1 VHGIDDPAVAAAVRV
16 YVKLMRAS
24 RAVTLRVEPRLTGA
38 GLTATQL
45 GVLEAIL
52 HKGKLTPRDLGHK
65 VLTSAGNMTDVL
77 DKLERRGLLRR
88 VPSCTDRRSVEVEL
102 TDAGRQQIEALFPD
116 HARDIAQAMGPLSL
130 AELQTLGDLLRRVGL
145 EAKEPTLHFPA

>member
-1 VHGIDDPAVAAAVRV
+1 MHGIDDPAVVAAVQV

-24 RAVTLRVEPRLTGA
+24 RAVTLRVEARLTGA
-38 GLTATQL
+38 GLTTTQL

-52 HKGKLTPRDLGHK
+52 HKGRLTPRDLGRK

-77 DKLERRGLLRR
+77 DKLECRGLLRR

-102 TDAGRQQIEALFPD
+102 TDAGRRQIAGLFPD
-116 HARDIAQAMGPLSL
+116 HARDIARAIGPLTS
-130 AELQTLGDLLRRVGL
+130 AELRTLGDLLRRVGL
-145 EAKEPTLHFPA
+145 EAEDSSLHLPT

>member
-1 VHGIDDPAVAAAVRV
+1 MHGIDDPAVAAAVQV

-24 RAVTLRVEPRLTGA
+24 RAVTLRVEPRLTGS

-52 HKGKLTPRDLGHK
+52 HKGRLTPRDLGRK

-88 VPSCTDRRSVEVEL
+88 VPSCTDRRSVQVEL
-102 TDAGRQQIEALFPD
+102 TEPGRHLIEALFPD
-116 HARDIAQAMGPLSL
+116 HARDIARAMGPLTP
-130 AELQTLGDLLRRVGL
+130 AELRTLGDLLRRVGL
-145 EAKEPTLHFPA
+145 EAEGPSLHLPA